1 MKKRI
6 CFASLFMV
14 IILLFSLS
22 TTAFAADYES
32 STTDNH
38 EEIELFIAN
47 EVLTKEPD
55 GGVSV
60 SFDLVKEVST
70 PNGENV
76 VPTSFG
82 WVEIVGYG
90 QMRCRLYPDNGV
102 GYFDWNIYLE
112 NGAQIKK
119 VTGTIVLE
127 RKSAVLPDLNSANK
141 KVSESYS
148 PLPPYEHASGTE
160 DFKLDR
166 EIDRDMNVRFKWTG
180 FKVQGVK
187 DVYVLTNGSAT
198 GTIADFSI

>member
-82 WVEIVGYG
+82 WVEIVGY
-90 QMRCRLYPDNGV
+90 
-102 GYFDWNIYLE
+102 FDWNIYLE
-112 NGAQIKK
+112 NGDQIKK

-127 RKSAVLPDLNSANK
+127 RNSALLPDLNIAKK